1 MPQASRGSGLEDVEP
16 TPGPGAYDTGG
27 TLESVDHGVS
37 FKGTAAER
45 DGVRGDRSRGREAD
59 QIPGSGSYDVGGGGD
74 ASRVSTARGG
84 RVSVKSAAMGYE
96 MQRPADATESYLMSV
111 PGPGEYD
118 TQGITRLGLEQAAH
132 VPVIGTEPRN
142 TSGVARDSWA
152 LPGPGSHDTVGRHHE
167 WFVGGGGG
175 VGMGMGH
182 IDTSTR
188 THAHHT
194 YSHTHGRGCKTG
206 REGFGFGREAQR
218 VPEPAL
224 VEVILDMRVH
234 IDIDKDID
242 KDICIYIG
250 VRKAGA
256 RHIRGAGDYGASCP
270 GLAWHFYGTASGM
283 CVHACVRAC
292 TCKSLVSVY

>member
-1 MPQASRGSGLEDVEP
+1 MHKKKYLYRKNVFFKKKLLFIAHSRKYKTIFVKQICTCSPPSSSSSSSSSSSRARTQTHPHWRRPQIKMPQASRGSGLEDVEP

-45 DGVRGDRSRGREAD
+45 DGVRGDRLRGREAE

-118 TQGITRLGLEQAAH
+118 TQGITRLGREEAAH

-175 VGMGMGH
+175 GGGAYKYK
-182 IDTSTR
+182 
-188 THAHHT
+188 HAHARA
-194 YSHTHGRGCKTG
+194 HTHMHTHTWQG
-206 REGFGFGREAQR
+206 AQDR
-218 VPEPAL
+218 TRRL
-224 VEVILDMRVH
+224 WFR
-234 IDIDKDID
+234 
-242 KDICIYIG
+242 
-250 VRKAGA
+250 
-256 RHIRGAGDYGASCP
+256 
-270 GLAWHFYGTASGM
+270 T
-283 CVHACVRAC
+283 
-292 TCKSLVSVY
+292 